1 MKNILRWIAV
11 PFAAV
16 LAMIAGYVLGKTLQA
31 FCLNW
36 VLFGAKDLILVISE
50 FSGELTGGV
59 CFVAAGVAVA
69 PHGKRVVS
77 LILATIIILLCVASV
92 LYHSVIEFEIM
103 KIVYSLGMS
112 IGAIGFTY
120 DYCNKNRL

>member
-50 FSGELTGGV
+50 FVE
-59 CFVAAGVAVA
+59 
-69 PHGKRVVS
+69 
-77 LILATIIILLCVASV
+77 
-92 LYHSVIEFEIM
+92 
-103 KIVYSLGMS
+103 
-112 IGAIGFTY
+112 
-120 DYCNKNRL
+120 N

>member
-1 MKNILRWIAV
+1 MKNTLRWIAV

-31 FCLNW
+31 FCLKW
-36 VLFGAKDLILVISE
+36 VLFWVEDVIPVISE
-50 FSGELTGGV
+50 FIGELTGGV

-69 PHGKRVVS
+69 PYGKRVVS
-77 LILATIIILLCVASV
+77 IILATIIILLCVANV
-92 LYHSVIEFEIM
+92 LYYSLVEFDIM

-112 IGAIGFTY
+112 IGAIGFTCDYY
-120 DYCNKNRL
+120 DKNRL